1 MRDFG
6 VRCLAAGLA
15 VLLLLSGCGSKAG
28 KSGAQTKEQQVQ
40 GQSKAQGQ
48 TEQQERKRTVSGEFE
63 GFGTTGLTE
72 EQLKESGTV
81 FTDGPVAFQDPVTE
95 EMLRNMLGKPDG
107 EVLRSELQQ
116 IHAIYWR
123 YDKYWSDLQKLDGTI
138 PQESDGGY
146 WQTKQ
151 PASLEDFALC
161 GNLQWVEFGAV
172 ELPSLEP
179 LSGLPQLEMI
189 AFHGA
194 SASEERVDELAAL
207 SALRGF
213 IIGNGAGTDWSGIT
227 DGSFLLPMADRLV
240 HLEAGGKIDWNPKV
254 LAQLTNLERLLMWA
268 PRDLSFLP
276 ELKKLRK
283 LCLSVEDEIDGSPI
297 GEAVWLEWLTI
308 VTSRGNTTGITLDD
322 LRPLTG
328 LRYLG
333 LIESELNDR
342 YTREEIIEAF
352 PSLEILYTT

>member
-81 FTDGPVAFQDPVTE
+81 FTDGPVAFQDPVAE

-161 GNLQWVEFGAV
+161 GNLQWVEFGAI

-179 LSGLPQLEMI
+179 LLGLTQLEMI

-194 SASEERVDELAAL
+194 AASEERIDELAAL
-207 SALRGF
+207 PALRGF

-240 HLEAGGKIDWNPKV
+240 YLEAGGNIDWNPEV
-254 LAQLTNLERLLMWA
+254 LAQMTNLELFNMWD
-268 PRDLSFLP
+268 PKDLSFLP

-283 LCLSVEDEIDGSPI
+283 LYLSVEDEIDGSPI
-297 GEAVWLEWLTI
+297 GALTQLDFLTI
-308 VTSRGNTTGITLDD
+308 VTARGNITGVTLDD
-322 LRPLTG
+322 LRPLTN

-333 LIESELNDR
+333 LISTELTER
-342 YTREEIIEAF
+342 YTREEIIEAL
-352 PSLEILYTT
+352 PSLKILHTM